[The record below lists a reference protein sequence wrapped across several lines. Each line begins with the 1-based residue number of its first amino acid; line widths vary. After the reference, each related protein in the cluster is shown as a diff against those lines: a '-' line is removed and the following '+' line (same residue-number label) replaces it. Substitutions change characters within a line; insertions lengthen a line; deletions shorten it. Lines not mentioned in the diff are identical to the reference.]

1 MRELFERSAI
11 RAAERITAPL
21 LIMHSERDFR
31 CPIDQGEQ
39 LFNTLRMLGKCDA
52 EFVRFTADGHELSRG
67 GKPRH
72 RVLRLRAIANWL
84 LRKLDVV
91 ALERG
96 DDAAGSLFRPLT
108 GEAELEN
115 LIAR

>member
-1 MRELFERSAI
+1 
-11 RAAERITAPL
+11 
-21 LIMHSERDFR
+21 MHSEGDFR
-31 CPIDQGEQ
+31 CPIGQGEQ

-52 EFVRFTADGHELSRG
+52 EFVRFTGDGHELSRG

-84 LRKLDVV
+84 LRKLHVV
-91 ALERG
+91 PRESG
-96 DDAAGSLFRPLT
+96 DAAAGSLFRPVA

-115 LIAR
+115 PVAL